1 MKSQTVTIFKF
12 SLLVFFLISLSSSFA
27 QVKDYKMKGGINI
40 NYMVPLNEF
49 DELEGGKLS
58 YVARG
63 FLRWKLNNTL
73 GLEVGAGYGSYAGL
87 DNYVGSEP
95 TDRNNYYRTQLI
107 PIDVRLLISPFNNKK
122 INPYLFLG
130 AGILSYK
137 VTDPPKAKFPRD
149 RADEEDGITGI
160 IPAGIGMEF
169 MVTPKFS
176 LDLTLGG
183 TYTFTEDLN
192 LHEPTKSTPKDA
204 WLNAGLSAV
213 FVLNGGNPDKDKD
226 GLLNEVEER
235 IGTDPENADSDGDR
249 LKDGDEVNK
258 YKTDPLKADTDGDN
272 LSDYDEIKKYMT
284 DPTKGDTDVDG
295 LNDYDE
301 ISVHSTDP
309 LDEDTDHDGLNDG
322 KEVLSYKTNPSDADT
337 DKDGLTD
344 GEEVNTYNTSPLRP
358 DSDSDT
364 LSDFAEVKNHKT
376 DPLKA
381 DTDGGSVNDGAEV
394 VRDSDPLDPSD
405 DIMKINVPIVLD
417 GITFAVS
424 SAEISESSKATLE
437 GALKTLNSYED
448 IVVEIRGYTDNTGS
462 RSFNMKLSKR
472 RAESV
477 KNWLVNKGI
486 DKDRMVAKGF
496 GPDNPIATNKTAEG
510 RKKNRRIEFVRIK

>member
-1 MKSQTVTIFKF
+1 MKHQTATIFKIF
-12 SLLVFFLISLSSSFA
+12 LLFFLFISVSSSFA

-40 NYMVPLNEF
+40 NYLVPLNEF
-49 DELEGGKLS
+49 DEFEGGKLS
-58 YVARG
+58 YIARG
-63 FLRWKLNNTL
+63 FLRWKLNNIL
-73 GLEVGAGYGSYAGL
+73 GLEAGVGYGSYAGL
-87 DNYVGSEP
+87 DNSP
-95 TDRNNYYRTQLI
+95 LNIYYRTQLI
-107 PIDVRLLISPFNNKK
+107 PIDLRLLVSPFNNKK

-137 VTDPPKAKFPRD
+137 VTSEPDART
-149 RADEEDGITGI
+149 ADAELDGVTGI
-160 IPAGIGMEF
+160 IPGGIGVEF

-183 TYTFTEDLN
+183 TYTFTENLN
-192 LHEPTKSTPKDA
+192 LHNPTKTTPKDA

-213 FVLNGGNPDKDKD
+213 FVLDGGNPDKDRD

-235 IGTDPENADSDGDR
+235 IGTDPENPDTDGDR

-258 YKTDPLKADTDGDN
+258 YKTDPLKTDTDGDN

-284 DPTKGDTDVDG
+284 DPTKADTDGDG
-295 LNDYDE
+295 LSDYDE
-301 ISVHSTDP
+301 IMVHSTDP
-309 LDEDTDHDGLNDG
+309 LNPDTDHDGLKDG
-322 KEVLSYKTNPSDADT
+322 EEVLTYKTNPTDADT

-344 GEEVNTYNTSPLRP
+344 GEEVHTYNTSPLRP
-358 DSDSDT
+358 DTDSDT
-364 LSDFAEVKNHKT
+364 LSDFAEVKNHRT

-394 VRDSDPLDPSD
+394 LRGTDPLDPSD

-462 RSFNMKLSKR
+462 RDFNMKLSKR

-477 KNWLVNKGI
+477 MTWLGNKGI
-486 DKDRMVAKGF
+486 DKNRMVAKGF